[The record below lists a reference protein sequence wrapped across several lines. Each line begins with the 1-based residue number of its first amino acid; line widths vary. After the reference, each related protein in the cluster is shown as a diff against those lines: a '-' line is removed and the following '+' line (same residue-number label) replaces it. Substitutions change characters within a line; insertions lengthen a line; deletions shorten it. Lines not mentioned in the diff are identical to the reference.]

1 VSKITI
7 FFVFHHL
14 MGCLLIFGGAME
26 MVFIYSGARF
36 LGCVIFF
43 LVVSHGMWML
53 LENWMEFCYKGWG

>member
-1 VSKITI
+1 
-7 FFVFHHL
+7 